1 MKIAIVDDLKSDRDI
16 LNEKLK
22 QYAKCNNIK
31 YELTNFSSAEEFLED
46 FEVGKFQIVF
56 LDIYMDKITGMD
68 AAKQIFKADS
78 LCKII
83 FLTTSEEFAR
93 QSYSV
98 NAVYYLIK
106 PIEDEEFLHAMEL
119 CKLKPDYNVPMISI
133 KKNGSVHSIETE
145 LIYYID
151 VYQHTTRIHLCNN
164 VIELYTNFSKFIAP
178 LKSDRRFSVCSRGIM
193 VNFQHVKD
201 IENDCFMMNNG
212 EAVPISRRNKR
223 NIQEQWYGY
232 TYNSLGDKL

>member
-16 LNEKLK
+16 LNEKLN

-31 YELTNFSSAEEFLED
+31 YELTDFSSAEEFLED

-68 AAKQIFKADS
+68 AAKQIFKTDS

-151 VYQHTTRIHLCNN
+151 VYQHTTRIHLYNN
-164 VIELYTNFSKFIAP
+164 VIELYTNFSEFIAP

-212 EAVPISRRNKR
+212 EAVLISRRNKR